1 MIRFEQVSVTY
12 DGAARPSLRDADF
25 TLPEGELTLLVGPS
39 GVGKSTLLGAVSG
52 LVPHFTG
59 GTLRGRVTVA
69 GRDTRTHMPREL
81 ADVVGTVGQDPL
93 AHFVTDVVENE
104 LAYGMESLG
113 LPPAVMR
120 RRVEETLDLLG
131 LNELRDR
138 PITTLSGG
146 QQQRVAIGSVL
157 TTHPK
162 VLVLDEPTSA
172 LDPAAAEEVLAVLQR
187 LVHDLGTTVLMAEHR
202 LERVVQYA
210 DRVLLLPSPGEPPVL
225 GTPAEIMA
233 VSPVHPPVVSL
244 GRLAGWTPLPLSIR
258 DARRLSGPLKSRLPS
273 LPLPALSALPGAPG
287 LPGSPALPGAPGVP
301 ALPGLSGAPGLPDV
315 PGADRASEP
324 GGGVAAAR
332 EESPTRPS
340 TVPRGSAPAPAPQTP
355 AGLNNQGSTPH
366 PAPQAQ
372 AGLNNQGSTPH
383 PAPQAQAGLNNQG
396 SAPHPAPQAQAG
408 LKDRGSAS
416 DPAPQASAGVDG
428 AGAGGPGRFAQ
439 RKPASPAF
447 EARGFGGGAPRGS
460 GAEPRGTGEG
470 RVGDQPRAA
479 VPAPSP
485 TPTPAPAP
493 APEGTATGPLARLRR
508 LAGRRPKPQGT
519 GPAGPPDAPAASARN
534 LGVRRARTE
543 VLHDVTLQV
552 APGETVALMGRNG
565 AGKSTL
571 LAALTG
577 TLAPSTGQVTV
588 GGRTPHR
595 TPPPEMVRRVGLVP
609 QEPRDLLYA
618 DTVAAECAA
627 ADADAGAAPGTC
639 RALVGDLLPGVP
651 DDTHPRDLS
660 EGQRLTLALALV
672 LTARPALLLLDE
684 PTRGLDYAAKA
695 RLVAT
700 LRGLAADGHAIVL
713 ATHDVEL
720 AAELAHRVVILA
732 GGEIVADGPTAEV
745 VVSSPAF
752 APQVAKVLAPGH
764 WLTVSQVAAA
774 LEATP

>member
-1 MIRFEQVSVTY
+1 MIRFDQVSVTY
-12 DGAARPSLRDADF
+12 EGAARPSLCDADF

-69 GRDTRTHMPREL
+69 GRDTRTHLPREL
-81 ADVVGTVGQDPL
+81 ADVVGTVGQDPR
-93 AHFVTDVVENE
+93 AHFVTDVVEDE

-138 PITTLSGG
+138 PIATLSGG

-210 DRVLLLPSPGEPPVL
+210 DRVLLLPSPGAAPVL
-225 GTPAEIMA
+225 GTPSEVMA

-244 GRLAGWTPLPLSIR
+244 GRLAGWTPLPLSVR
-258 DARRLSGPLKSRLPS
+258 DARRESAPLRARLSTAASR
-273 LPLPALSALPGAPG
+273 G
-287 LPGSPALPGAPGVP
+287 
-301 ALPGLSGAPGLPDV
+301 SGA
-315 PGADRASEP
+315 ASRGTVEGR
-324 GGGVAAAR
+324 GGEKLRAAA
-332 EESPTRPS
+332 PT
-340 TVPRGSAPAPAPQTP
+340 APAPAP
-355 AGLNNQGSTPH
+355 
-366 PAPQAQ
+366 
-372 AGLNNQGSTPH
+372 
-383 PAPQAQAGLNNQG
+383 
-396 SAPHPAPQAQAG
+396 
-408 LKDRGSAS
+408 
-416 DPAPQASAGVDG
+416 V
-428 AGAGGPGRFAQ
+428 
-439 RKPASPAF
+439 
-447 EARGFGGGAPRGS
+447 
-460 GAEPRGTGEG
+460 
-470 RVGDQPRAA
+470 
-479 VPAPSP
+479 
-485 TPTPAPAP
+485 PAPAP
-493 APEGTATGPLARLRR
+493 APARRLLARLTG
-508 LAGRRPKPQGT
+508 GRSRPGRATATPTPGT
-519 GPAGPPDAPAASARN
+519 PDAPGAPAATTTA
-534 LGVRRARTE
+534 LGIRRARAE
-543 VLHDVTLQV
+543 VLHDVDLTV
-552 APGETVALMGRNG
+552 APGETIALMGRNG

-577 TLAPSTGQVTV
+577 TLAPTTGQVSV
-588 GGRTPHR
+588 GGRAPHR

-639 RALVGDLLPGVP
+639 RALVATLLPDVP
-651 DDTHPRDLS
+651 DATHPRDLS

-695 RLVAT
+695 RLVET
-700 LRGLAADGHAIVL
+700 LRALAADGHAIVL

-752 APQVAKVLAPGH
+752 APQVAKILAPGH

-774 LEATP
+774 LTATEPTEATP